1 MLKKLGISPTTLRE
15 LIVIAMPMVVSQG
28 AFALMMFTDRLFVSK
43 IGPEH
48 MAAALGGGVAM
59 FFSMSLFM
67 GLLSYANA
75 LVAQYYGAGQL
86 AKCPRVVTQGIML
99 AILTSPFLFVT
110 AYFVSDLFEFMG
122 HAPEQ
127 VALEKAYYQVLMW
140 GAVITLIKACVASY
154 FAGISRTRVVMI
166 ADVAGVALNIPLS
179 WVLIFGKF
187 GLPELG
193 IVGAA
198 YGTIIASAF
207 SVALFAVFYF
217 QAEHREKFSVA
228 RSFVFDGALLKRYL
242 RLGFPSGLEMF
253 LNVAAFNL
261 FMLMYQSYGIVA
273 GASAA
278 IVFNWDMVSFVPM
291 IGLNIGIISL
301 IGRYVGANDM
311 SKTGE
316 VIRASFLIALS
327 YSACLAILF
336 VSFRGT
342 LVDVFIAPGPNY
354 QAIHDLASHMMLGL
368 SSYVMADAIILVS
381 GGVLRGAGDT
391 RWLMIA
397 SVALHWAMLVAQFVV
412 IKVLG
417 LGPKTAW
424 LVFVVMLLTIAAVYF
439 FRLTK
444 GTWAEADN
452 LKRVLAEG

>member
-1 MLKKLGISPTTLRE
+1 
-15 LIVIAMPMVVSQG
+15 
-28 AFALMMFTDRLFVSK
+28 
-43 IGPEH
+43 
-48 MAAALGGGVAM
+48 
-59 FFSMSLFM
+59 
-67 GLLSYANA
+67 
-75 LVAQYYGAGQL
+75 
-86 AKCPRVVTQGIML
+86 
-99 AILTSPFLFVT
+99 
-110 AYFVSDLFEFMG
+110 
-122 HAPEQ
+122 
-127 VALEKAYYQVLMW
+127 
-140 GAVITLIKACVASY
+140 
-154 FAGISRTRVVMI
+154 
-166 ADVAGVALNIPLS
+166 
-179 WVLIFGKF
+179 
-187 GLPELG
+187 
-193 IVGAA
+193 
-198 YGTIIASAF
+198 
-207 SVALFAVFYF
+207 
-217 QAEHREKFSVA
+217 
-228 RSFVFDGALLKRYL
+228 
-242 RLGFPSGLEMF
+242 MF

-354 QAIHDLASHMMLGL
+354 RAIHDLASHMMLGL

-381 GGVLRGAGDT
+381 SGVLRGAGDT